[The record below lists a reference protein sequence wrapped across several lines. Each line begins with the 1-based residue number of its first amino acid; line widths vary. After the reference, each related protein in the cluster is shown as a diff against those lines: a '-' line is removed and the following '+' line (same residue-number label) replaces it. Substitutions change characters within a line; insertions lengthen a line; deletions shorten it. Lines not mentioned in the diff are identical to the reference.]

1 MMPRS
6 LSQTGPEKRR
16 FTWPK
21 GTPQII
27 ALLLVLLV
35 DSLVAPHFYQVVLQ
49 DGRLFGSPIDI
60 LNRAA
65 PVALL
70 AIGMTLVIATGG
82 IDLSVGAVMAI
93 AGATAASMTVAGHS
107 LPVVLLA
114 ALAAGALAGLWNGIL
129 VAVLKIQPFVATLI
143 LMVAGRGVAQLITA
157 GQIVTFD
164 SPALAWLGSGSFL
177 LFPTP
182 VIVAAATL
190 LLFWLFTRKTALG
203 MFIEAVGIN
212 IRAAKNAGVN
222 TRIVVMLAYVLSGVC
237 AAIAGIIV
245 AADIRGADANNAG
258 LWLELDAILAVV
270 IGGASLMGGRF
281 NLLLSVV
288 GALII
293 QGMNT
298 GILLSG
304 FPPELNQVVKAVVV
318 LCVLIVQSPRFIG
331 LLKGVRG
338 HDKTYFTID
347 DHPCGVCAGLPLL
360 PDPVPRFCLN
370 AGDLQYPD
378 G

>member
-1 MMPRS
+1 MPRTVPQS
-6 LSQTGPEKRR
+6 GQPKRR
-16 FTWPK
+16 FSWPK
-21 GTPQII
+21 GMPQII
-27 ALLLVLLV
+27 ALLLVLAV
-35 DSLVAPHFYQVVLQ
+35 DSLVAPHFFQVLLQ

-114 ALAAGALAGLWNGIL
+114 ALGAGALAGLWNGIL

-143 LMVAGRGVAQLITA
+143 LMVAGRGVAQLITS

-164 SPALAWLGSGSFL
+164 SPALSWLGSGSL
-177 LFPTP
+177 LLLPTP
-182 VIVAAATL
+182 VIIAVATL
-190 LLFWLFTRKTALG
+190 LLFWLFTRRTALG

-222 TRIVVMLAYVLSGVC
+222 TRIVVMLAYVLSGIC

-270 IGGASLMGGRF
+270 IGGGSLMGGRF

-293 QGMNT
+293 QGMST

-331 LLKGVRG
+331 LLKGGRG
-338 HDKTYFTID
+338 RDKT
-347 DHPCGVCAGLPLL
+347 
-360 PDPVPRFCLN
+360 
-370 AGDLQYPD
+370 
-378 G
+378 

>member
-1 MMPRS
+1 MPQS
-6 LSQTGPEKRR
+6 LPDTTTPKRR
-16 FTWPK
+16 FRWPT
-21 GTPQII
+21 GMPQLV

-35 DSLVAPHFYQVVLQ
+35 DSLVAPHFWQVVLQ

-65 PVALL
+65 
-70 AIGMTLVIATGG
+70 TGG

-93 AGATAASMTVAGHS
+93 AGATTAAMTVAGVS
-107 LPVVLLA
+107 LPIVLLS
-114 ALAAGALAGLWNGIL
+114 ALGTGILAGLWNGIL
-129 VAVLKIQPFVATLI
+129 VAILKIQPFVATLI
-143 LMVAGRGVAQLITA
+143 LMVAGRGVAQLITS
-157 GQIVTFD
+157 GQIVTFN
-164 SPALAWLGSGSFL
+164 SPDLSWFGSGSL
-177 LFPTP
+177 LFLPTP
-182 VIVAAATL
+182 VIIAVLTL
-190 LLFWLFTRKTALG
+190 LLFWLLTRKTALG

-222 TRIVVMLAYVLSGVC
+222 TRIIVMLTYVLSGLC

-270 IGGASLMGGRF
+270 IGGGSLMGGRF

-304 FPPELNQVVKAVVV
+304 FPPEMNQVVKAVVV
-318 LCVLIVQSPRFIG
+318 LCVLIVQSQRFIS
-331 LLKGVRG
+331 LIKGVRS
-338 HDKTYFTID
+338 HDKT
-347 DHPCGVCAGLPLL
+347 
-360 PDPVPRFCLN
+360 
-370 AGDLQYPD
+370 
-378 G
+378 

>member
-70 AIGMTLVIATGG
+70 AIGMTLVIATSG

-93 AGATAASMTVAGHS
+93 AASMTVAGHS

-338 HDKTYFTID
+338 HDK
-347 DHPCGVCAGLPLL
+347 A
-360 PDPVPRFCLN
+360 
-370 AGDLQYPD
+370 
-378 G
+378 

>member
-1 MMPRS
+1 MPRTV
-6 LSQTGPEKRR
+6 SQSGQPKRR
-16 FTWPK
+16 FSWPK
-21 GTPQII
+21 GMPQII
-27 ALLLVLLV
+27 ALLLVLAV
-35 DSLVAPHFYQVVLQ
+35 DSLVAPHFFQVLLQ

-114 ALAAGALAGLWNGIL
+114 ALGAGALAGLWNGIL

-143 LMVAGRGVAQLITA
+143 LMVAGRGVAQLITS

-164 SPALAWLGSGSFL
+164 SPALSWLGSGSL
-177 LFPTP
+177 LLLPTP
-182 VIVAAATL
+182 VIIAVATL
-190 LLFWLFTRKTALG
+190 LLFWLFTRRTALG

-222 TRIVVMLAYVLSGVC
+222 TRIVVMLAYVLSGIC

-270 IGGASLMGGRF
+270 IGGGSLMGGRF

-288 GALII
+288 GALVI

-338 HDKTYFTID
+338 RDKT
-347 DHPCGVCAGLPLL
+347 
-360 PDPVPRFCLN
+360 
-370 AGDLQYPD
+370 
-378 G
+378 

>member
-1 MMPRS
+1 MNCQTAESMVTRYIEHD
-6 LSQTGPEKRR
+6 LSVDDLEEFLEHVENCPSCYDELETYFIVHAAMQQLDENGEEVYSND
-16 FTWPK
+16 
-21 GTPQII
+21 I
-27 ALLLVLLV
+27 ALLALLVL
-35 DSLVAPHFYQVVLQ
+35 
-49 DGRLFGSPIDI
+49 
-60 LNRAA
+60 
-65 PVALL
+65 
-70 AIGMTLVIATGG
+70 
-82 IDLSVGAVMAI
+82 
-93 AGATAASMTVAGHS
+93 
-107 LPVVLLA
+107 
-114 ALAAGALAGLWNGIL
+114 LAAGALAGLWNGIL

-338 HDKTYFTID
+338 HDKT
-347 DHPCGVCAGLPLL
+347 
-360 PDPVPRFCLN
+360 
-370 AGDLQYPD
+370 
-378 G
+378 

>member
-1 MMPRS
+1 MPRTVP
-6 LSQTGPEKRR
+6 QTDKPARR
-16 FTWPK
+16 FRWPP
-21 GTPQII
+21 GMPQIA
-27 ALLLVLLV
+27 ALILVLLV
-35 DSLVAPHFYQVVLQ
+35 DSLVAPHFFQITLQ

-93 AGATAASMTVAGHS
+93 AGATAAAMTVAGHS

-114 ALAAGALAGLWNGIL
+114 AIGSGVLAGLWNGIL
-129 VAVLKIQPFVATLI
+129 VAILKIQPFVATLI
-143 LMVAGRGVAQLITA
+143 LMVAGRGVAQLITS

-164 SPALAWLGSGSFL
+164 SPSLAWIGSGKFL

-182 VIVAAATL
+182 VIIALVAL
-190 LLFWLFTRKTALG
+190 VIFWLLARKTALG

-237 AAIAGIIV
+237 AAIAGTIV

-270 IGGASLMGGRF
+270 IGGGSLMGGRF

-318 LCVLIVQSPRFIG
+318 MCVLIVQSPRFIQI
-331 LLKGVRG
+331 LKRMRG
-338 HDKTYFTID
+338 HDQT
-347 DHPCGVCAGLPLL
+347 
-360 PDPVPRFCLN
+360 
-370 AGDLQYPD
+370 
-378 G
+378 

>member
-1 MMPRS
+1 MPRTVP
-6 LSQTGPEKRR
+6 QTDKPARR
-16 FTWPK
+16 FRWPP
-21 GTPQII
+21 GMPQIA
-27 ALLLVLLV
+27 ALILVLLV
-35 DSLVAPHFYQVVLQ
+35 DSLVAPHFFQITLQ

-114 ALAAGALAGLWNGIL
+114 AIGSGVLAGLWNGIL
-129 VAVLKIQPFVATLI
+129 VAILKIQPFVATLI
-143 LMVAGRGVAQLITA
+143 LMVAGRGVAQLITS

-164 SPALAWLGSGSFL
+164 SPSLAWIGSGKFL

-182 VIVAAATL
+182 VIIALVTL
-190 LLFWLFTRKTALG
+190 IIFWLLTRKTALG

-222 TRIVVMLAYVLSGVC
+222 TRIVVMLAYVLSGIC
-237 AAIAGIIV
+237 AAIAGTIV

-270 IGGASLMGGRF
+270 IGGGSLMGGRF

-318 LCVLIVQSPRFIG
+318 MCVLIVQSPRFIQI
-331 LLKGVRG
+331 LKRMRG
-338 HDKTYFTID
+338 HDKT
-347 DHPCGVCAGLPLL
+347 
-360 PDPVPRFCLN
+360 
-370 AGDLQYPD
+370 
-378 G
+378 